1 MENDDILGILL
12 DDITLEI
19 LKALEVEKRYV
30 RELIRTIKRNPNAV
44 VKRVRILERYGL
56 IKSVRE
62 EKRPRRKIL
71 ELTTKGLEILD
82 TLYRIYDLCK
92 R

>member
-1 MENDDILGILL
+1 MENDDVLDVLL

-19 LKALEVEKRYV
+19 LMALEVEKRHV
-30 RELIRTIKRNPNAV
+30 RGLIRTIKRNPNTV
-44 VKRVRILERYGL
+44 IKRLRILERYGL